1 MDQAILEVRVCW
13 NSFSL
18 GCLGVLVCLLTTL
31 LAMVV
36 IPEVLFKVGYV
47 YDFAFFEV
55 CVVHGRCKSFRI

>member
-1 MDQAILEVRVCW
+1 MDQAIVEVRVCW
-13 NSFSL
+13 NTFSL

-36 IPEVLFKVGYV
+36 ISEVFFKVGNV

-55 CVVHGRCKSFRI
+55 CVVHGCCKSFRV